1 MTPPNSNGSAA
12 EDICLTCGLC
22 CNGVIFARVQ
32 LQSEDNADRLSS
44 LGLQLRPRGK
54 PTKAS
59 LAQQAQSGSAGLN
72 PFRCFPQPCA
82 AFDGCRCGIYAER
95 PVYCRQFECLLL
107 KSIKSGHTQLAAAL
121 RIISTARER
130 AERVRRLLRTL
141 GDADEHLPLSTRF
154 RRTARRLERVGL
166 GEASAA
172 EYGELTLAVHDLNCI
187 LSEAF
192 YPGGQS
198 T

>member
-32 LQSEDNADRLSS
+32 LQPEDDADHLNS
-44 LGLQLRPRGK
+44 LGLQLRTQRNR
-54 PTKAS
+54 TKDAS
-59 LAQQAQSGSAGLN
+59 AQPARSGATTPARFFS
-72 PFRCFPQPCA
+72 QPCA
-82 AFDGCRCGIYAER
+82 AFDGCRCRIYDDR
-95 PVYCRQFECLLL
+95 PVYCRHFECLLL
-107 KSIKSGHTQLAAAL
+107 KNVKAGHTQLAAAL

-130 AERVRRLLRTL
+130 VERVRRLLRAL
-141 GDADEHLPLSTRF
+141 GDTDEHLPLSARF
-154 RRTARRLERVGL
+154 RRTSRRLEH
-166 GEASAA
+166 ADPDKATA
-172 EYGELTLAVHDLNCI
+172 KAYGELTMAVHDLNCI

-192 YPGGQS
+192 YPGEA